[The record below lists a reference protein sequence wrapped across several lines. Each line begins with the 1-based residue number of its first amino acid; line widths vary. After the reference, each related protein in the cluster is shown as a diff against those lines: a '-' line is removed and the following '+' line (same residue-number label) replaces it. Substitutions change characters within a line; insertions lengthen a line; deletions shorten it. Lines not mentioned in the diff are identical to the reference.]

1 LACRHEG
8 VARESVLVFLVP
20 IEIVED
26 DLEPGSRVGRG
37 AVVHELQELLAT
49 PALSVLCLD
58 LSGRNLEGGE
68 QSGRAVPLVI
78 VTVPCQGTSVWQ
90 LQIALG
96 ALQRLDRRLL
106 VDANDDRIVGRRHV
120 EADDIGGF
128 GGELGILAFAPAFPS
143 GEIDLLLA
151 KETTDVVDVDVAERL
166 GDQL

>member
-1 LACRHEG
+1 MSGAAGSKTGIRPGLARTHALACRHEG
-8 VARESVLVFLVP
+8 VAREPVLVFLVP

-78 VTVPCQGTSVWQ
+78 VTVPRQGMSVWQ
-90 LQIALG
+90 LQVALG

-106 VDANDDRIVGRRHV
+106 VDAKTT
-120 EADDIGGF
+120 ALSGG
-128 GGELGILAFAPAFPS
+128 
-143 GEIDLLLA
+143 A
-151 KETTDVVDVDVAERL
+151 K
-166 GDQL
+166 